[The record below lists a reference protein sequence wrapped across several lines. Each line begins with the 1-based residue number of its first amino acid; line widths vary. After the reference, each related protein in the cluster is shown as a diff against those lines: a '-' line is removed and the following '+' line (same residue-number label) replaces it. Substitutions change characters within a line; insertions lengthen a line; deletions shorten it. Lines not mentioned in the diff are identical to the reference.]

1 MQFALQVEGLVKR
14 FGDFAAVDGVSF
26 SVAPGEVF
34 GLLGPNG
41 AGKTTTLEMAEG
53 LQSPTAGRICVLG
66 LELPQHAKAVKS
78 RIGVQLQASSYYEY
92 LNLAEILGLLG
103 RFYPRRLP
111 PGELLERVGLA
122 DQARAR
128 IRTLSGGERQ
138 RFALAAAL
146 VNNPELVILDEPTA
160 GLDPQSRREVW
171 ELIAARRDDGAAV
184 VLTTHYMEEAETFCD
199 RLAIIHQGKL
209 RAAGTPRGLMAE
221 LQASYTV
228 RVELQTAP
236 PDAAALF
243 GPELHPSGGG
253 GDDNGRTFLLR
264 LDGRPEALPAAL
276 QRISESGLG
285 LERLEI
291 TPVTLED
298 VYLHWTGG
306 RPIHPAATAA
316 APPPT
321 PRRGRPAESRSRN
334 RRRPAESRQRAA
346 HLRPPEGWR

>member
-53 LQSPTAGRICVLG
+53 LQPPTAGRIRVLG

-92 LNLAEILGLLG
+92 LNLAEILALLG
-103 RFYPRRLP
+103 SFYPRRRP
-111 PGELLERVGLA
+111 AAELLELVGLA
-122 DQARAR
+122 DKSRAR

-146 VNNPELVILDEPTA
+146 VNHPELVVLDEPTA
-160 GLDPQSRREVW
+160 GLDPQSRRAVW
-171 ELIAARRDDGAAV
+171 ELIAARRDEGAAV

-199 RLAIIHQGKL
+199 RLAIMQHGQL
-209 RAAGTPRGLMAE
+209 RASGAPRALIAE

-228 RVELQTAP
+228 RVELQAP
-236 PDAAALF
+236 PEDAAALF
-243 GPELHPSGGG
+243 GPELQPTPGG
-253 GDDNGRTFLLR
+253 GDAADGRTFLLR

-276 QRISESGLG
+276 QRISAAGLS

-306 RPIHPAATAA
+306 RPITPAALAA
-316 APPPT
+316 APAAPT
-321 PRRGRPAESRSRN
+321 RRGH
-334 RRRPAESRQRAA
+334 RRPAET
-346 HLRPPEGWR
+346 RPVGERR

>member
-53 LQSPTAGRICVLG
+53 LQPPTAGRIRVLG

-92 LNLAEILGLLG
+92 LNLAEILALLG
-103 RFYPRRLP
+103 SFYPRRRP
-111 PGELLERVGLA
+111 AGELLELVGLA
-122 DQARAR
+122 GKARAR

-146 VNNPELVILDEPTA
+146 VNHPELVILDEPTA
-160 GLDPQSRREVW
+160 GLDPQSRRAVW
-171 ELIAARRDDGAAV
+171 ELIAARRAEGAAV

-199 RLAIIHQGKL
+199 RLAIMQQGQL
-209 RAAGTPRGLMAE
+209 RAIGAPRALIAE

-228 RVELQTAP
+228 RVELQRP
-236 PDAAALF
+236 PEDAAALF
-243 GPELHPSGGG
+243 GPELQPSPGG
-253 GDDNGRTFLLR
+253 GDTADGRTFLLR

-276 QRISESGLG
+276 QRISASGIG

-306 RPIHPAATAA
+306 RPIAPAAITAA
-316 APPPT
+316 PASSS
-321 PRRGRPAESRSRN
+321 RRGRR
-334 RRRPAESRQRAA
+334 RAA
-346 HLRPPEGWR
+346 ENRPVGERR

>member
-53 LQSPTAGRICVLG
+53 LQPPTAGRIRVLG
-66 LELPQHAKAVKS
+66 MELPQHAKAVKS

-92 LNLAEILGLLG
+92 LNLGEILALLG
-103 RFYPRRLP
+103 SFYPVRLP

-122 DQARAR
+122 DKARAR

-160 GLDPQSRREVW
+160 GLDPQSRRAVW
-171 ELIAARRDDGAAV
+171 ELIAARRAEGAAV

-199 RLAIIHQGKL
+199 RLAIMQQGQL
-209 RAAGTPRGLMAE
+209 RASGAPRALIAE

-228 RVELQTAP
+228 RVELQRAP
-236 PDAAALF
+236 DDAAALF
-243 GPELHPSGGG
+243 GPELQPTPGGG
-253 GDDNGRTFLLR
+253 AAADGRTFLLR

-276 QRISESGLG
+276 QRISASGIG

-306 RPIHPAATAA
+306 RPITPAAIAA
-316 APPPT
+316 T
-321 PRRGRPAESRSRN
+321 PASSSRRGRR
-334 RRRPAESRQRAA
+334 RAA
-346 HLRPPEGWR
+346 ENRPVGERR

>member
-26 SVAPGEVF
+26 AVAPGEVF

-53 LQSPTAGRICVLG
+53 LQPPTAGRIRVLG

-92 LNLAEILGLLG
+92 LNLAEILALLG
-103 RFYPRRLP
+103 SFYPVRLP
-111 PGELLERVGLA
+111 PGELLELVGLA
-122 DQARAR
+122 DKSRAR

-146 VNNPELVILDEPTA
+146 VNHPELVILDEPTA
-160 GLDPQSRREVW
+160 GLDPQSRRAVW
-171 ELIAARRDDGAAV
+171 ELIAARRAEGAAV

-199 RLAIIHQGKL
+199 RLAIMQQGQL
-209 RAAGTPRGLMAE
+209 RAIGAPRALIAE

-228 RVELQTAP
+228 RVELQRP
-236 PDAAALF
+236 PDDAAALF
-243 GPELHPSGGG
+243 GPELQPSRGG
-253 GDDNGRTFLLR
+253 GDAEDGRTFLLR

-276 QRISESGLG
+276 QRISASGIG

-306 RPIHPAATAA
+306 RPITPATITAAPAAPSSRRAA
-316 APPPT
+316 
-321 PRRGRPAESRSRN
+321 R
-334 RRRPAESRQRAA
+334 RRRPVGESR
-346 HLRPPEGWR
+346 

>member
-26 SVAPGEVF
+26 AVAPGEVF

-53 LQSPTAGRICVLG
+53 LQSPTAGRIRVLG
-66 LELPQHAKAVKS
+66 MELPQHAKAVKS

-92 LNLAEILGLLG
+92 LNLAEILALLG
-103 RFYPRRLP
+103 SFYPRRRP
-111 PGELLERVGLA
+111 AGELLELVGLA
-122 DQARAR
+122 DKSRAR

-146 VNNPELVILDEPTA
+146 VNHPELVILDEPTA
-160 GLDPQSRREVW
+160 GLDPQSRRAVW
-171 ELIAARRDDGAAV
+171 ELIAARRDEGAAV

-199 RLAIIHQGKL
+199 RLAIMQHGQL
-209 RAAGTPRGLMAE
+209 RASGAPRALIAE

-228 RVELQTAP
+228 RVELQRAP
-236 PDAAALF
+236 EDAAALF
-243 GPELHPSGGG
+243 GPELQPTPGG
-253 GDDNGRTFLLR
+253 GDAEDGRTFLLR

-276 QRISESGLG
+276 QRISAAGLG

-306 RPIHPAATAA
+306 RPITPAALTATPAA
-316 APPPT
+316 APT
-321 PRRGRPAESRSRN
+321 RRA
-334 RRRPAESRQRAA
+334 RRRPAET
-346 HLRPPEGWR
+346 RPVGERR